1 MSLSCVCG
9 LRLADMVTDGEL
21 VGMIEWFFNAVF
33 EGDVDGVRLV
43 LSTGFDVNAVDGH
56 GNTVLFAAAY
66 AGQLGVM
73 ELLLEKGA
81 DVHAK
86 DEVGSTPLIWAVQ
99 EGRLNA
105 VKRLVEEGADVN
117 TKCNRGET
125 PLHRAAWLGKKEVAY
140 FLLEHGAR
148 VDTADVERLTPL
160 RLALTPKIGEP
171 DVNLIC
177 RMLLPSGALVQLA
190 MDAVEAHG
198 ERLKGIVKGLK
209 RAVDSPGFLK
219 DLADTLAGIDAS
231 GCARGTDEML
241 SSLLRQLDAFAQG
254 AGDVE
259 DEQEGVRARN
269 LRRLTRGRGGA
280 YTARRGR
287 HRLAVVSAVQIP
299 DFLSE
304 LAEGLAGANLFKS
317 APVAPK
323 LVAAA
328 VRLDVLSAQG
338 AQQPG
343 GARAPKR
350 RRRGVA

>member
-140 FLLEHGAR
+140 FLLDHGAR
-148 VDTADVERLTPL
+148 VDTADSNRLTPL

-171 DVNLIC
+171 DVDLIC

-209 RAVDSPGFLK
+209 RAVESPGFLQ

-231 GCARGTDEML
+231 GCVRDTGTML
-241 SSLLRQLDAFAQG
+241 VALLRQLDGF
-254 AGDVE
+254 V
-259 DEQEGVRARN
+259 
-269 LRRLTRGRGGA
+269 RGGYRVTWA
-280 YTARRGR
+280 PRRQGLGATYEERRRRYRRGIEQ
-287 HRLAVVSAVQIP
+287 AVQHA
-299 DFLSE
+299 DFLSD
-304 LAEGLAGANLFKS
+304 LAEGLAGVNMFESDPAATK
-317 APVAPK
+317 K

-328 VRLDVLSAQG
+328 EKLDALA
-338 AQQPG
+338 
-343 GARAPKR
+343 
-350 RRRGVA
+350 